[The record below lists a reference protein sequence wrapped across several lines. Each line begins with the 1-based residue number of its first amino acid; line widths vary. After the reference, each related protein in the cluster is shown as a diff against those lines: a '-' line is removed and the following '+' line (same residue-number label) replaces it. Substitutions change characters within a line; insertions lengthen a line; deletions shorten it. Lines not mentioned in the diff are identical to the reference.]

1 MPSYSVVSQMSSSV
15 PSGCKTIAAKNETTM
30 KSRKILLTNLLKT
43 LLVEWGPDEVRL
55 ALEKLI
61 TQSEGEVREGY
72 QAARSQS
79 ERIDRPTAIDLV
91 NRLELEDERR
101 RPLSILAARF
111 DDKDFLPATADVR
124 EFIIMAGER
133 PPTMKNRQDSFR
145 SLLDILLRLSPE
157 RLQQV
162 AEAASHAG
170 PAQLGPISDA
180 IAAAGERIPRRNH
193 DPDR

>member
-1 MPSYSVVSQMSSSV
+1 
-15 PSGCKTIAAKNETTM
+15 M
-30 KSRKILLTNLLKT
+30 KSRKSLLNNLLKS
-43 LLVEWGPDEVRL
+43 LLDEWGHDDVRA

-61 TQSEGEVREGY
+61 VKSEHENRRSYG
-72 QAARSQS
+72 AAKSQS
-79 ERIDRPTAIDLV
+79 ERSGRPTAINLLESIDLESD
-91 NRLELEDERR
+91 RK
-101 RPLSILAARF
+101 RPLSILATRF
-111 DDKDFLPATADVR
+111 DNKDFLPSIADVR

-133 PPTMKNRQDSFR
+133 PPAMKNRQDSFR
-145 SLLDILLRLSPE
+145 NLLRVLLRFSPD

-180 IAAAGERIPRRNH
+180 IAAAGERLPRRNP

>member
-1 MPSYSVVSQMSSSV
+1 
-15 PSGCKTIAAKNETTM
+15 M

-43 LLVEWGPDEVRL
+43 LLVEWGADEVRST
-55 ALEKLI
+55 LENLI
-61 TQSEGEVREGY
+61 IQSDGEVRENY
-72 QAARSQS
+72 QAGRSPS
-79 ERIDRPTAIDLV
+79 ERSDRPTAINLV
-91 NRLELEDERR
+91 NRLELESERK
-101 RPLSILAARF
+101 RPLAILAARF

-145 SLLDILLRLSPE
+145 NLLRVLLRLSPE
-157 RLQQV
+157 RLQQI
-162 AEAASHAG
+162 ADAASHAG

-180 IAAAGERIPRRNH
+180 IAAAGERLPRRNH